1 MPPSRSPYEPDA
13 RSGADGGPP
22 TRSWDLFDDPVLS
35 EPSQE
40 VPLVAAG
47 DPPDV
52 PGVAL
57 PHWTEPPSGEHPRI
71 LPDSAPPGLPPDDLA
86 PWSSLSAAPRWRDQA
101 ADWDS
106 ADFGEGMLDDGA
118 TRVGALRDAPPVDD
132 DLFDV
137 EAEAPPAAP
146 PPRPTRP
153 RRGAAQ
159 VRRRASRQ
167 PVEEPPGAPPSG
179 PSGGDL
185 GTRVIT
191 GLVAAGVLLVAAMI
205 GPGALVLLVAVAVVL
220 ATAELFQALRT
231 RGYQPATLL
240 GLAASA
246 AVVGGVYWRG
256 EQAFG
261 LVLTLLVVFTLLWY
275 LLGVVKGRPTMNVAV
290 TVLAFVYVGFLG
302 SFAALLL
309 KFPLDHG
316 IGLLLGA
323 VLATVAFDIG
333 SYFTGRSM
341 GKTLL
346 APDISPKKTV
356 EGLVGGAALAL
367 LVCLAVVGSIE
378 PWTTGRAF
386 WLFVVACPAA
396 LLGDLC
402 ESMIKRD
409 LGVKDMGTI
418 LPGHGGVLDRIDA
431 LLFVVPATYYLVRLL
446 NFF

>member
-1 MPPSRSPYEPDA
+1 M
-13 RSGADGGPP
+13 
-22 TRSWDLFDDPVLS
+22 
-35 EPSQE
+35 
-40 VPLVAAG
+40 AAK
-47 DPPDV
+47 
-52 PGVAL
+52 
-57 PHWTEPPSGEHPRI
+57 
-71 LPDSAPPGLPPDDLA
+71 
-86 PWSSLSAAPRWRDQA
+86 
-101 ADWDS
+101 
-106 ADFGEGMLDDGA
+106 
-118 TRVGALRDAPPVDD
+118 
-132 DLFDV
+132 
-137 EAEAPPAAP
+137 
-146 PPRPTRP
+146 
-153 RRGAAQ
+153 
-159 VRRRASRQ
+159 
-167 PVEEPPGAPPSG
+167 
-179 PSGGDL
+179 
-185 GTRVIT
+185 
-191 GLVAAGVLLVAAMI
+191 I
-205 GPGALVLLVAVAVVL
+205 GPGALVLLVAAAVVL

-240 GLAASA
+240 GLVASA

-256 EQAFG
+256 EPA
-261 LVLTLLVVFTLLWY
+261 LPLILTLLVVFSLLWY

-333 SYFTGRSM
+333 SFFAGRSM

-346 APDISPKKTV
+346 APEVSPNKTV
-356 EGLVGGAALAL
+356 EGLVGGCALTL
-367 LVCLAVVGSIE
+367 VVCLAIVGNVE
-378 PWTTGRAF
+378 PWDPGKAF
-386 WLFVVACPAA
+386 WLFVVVCPAA

-431 LLFVVPATYYLVRLL
+431 LLFVIPATYYLVRLL

>member
-1 MPPSRSPYEPDA
+1 VPPYRSPSDPDA
-13 RSGADGGPP
+13 RAGDAGGPP
-22 TRSWDLFDDPVLS
+22 TRSWDLFDDPVLN

-40 VPLVAAG
+40 LPLVAAG
-47 DPPDV
+47 DPPDAA
-52 PGVAL
+52 GASL

-71 LPDSAPPGLPPDDLA
+71 LPDSEAPDDMA
-86 PWSSLSAAPRWRDQA
+86 PWSSLSAAPRWRDQPT
-101 ADWDS
+101 DWD
-106 ADFGEGMLDDGA
+106 ATDFQEGMLDDGES
-118 TRVGALRDAPPVDD
+118 RLGALRGSPPDDD
-132 DLFDV
+132 DLFDLEEEV
-137 EAEAPPAAP
+137 SPPPTPAA
-146 PPRPTRP
+146 RP
-153 RRGAAQ
+153 RGGATQ
-159 VRRRASRQ
+159 VRTRARRA
-167 PVEEPPGAPPSG
+167 PTDEELVGAPPTGS
-179 PSGGDL
+179 SGGDVR
-185 GTRVIT
+185 TRVLT
-191 GLVAAGVLLVAAMI
+191 GLLAAAVFLVAAQI
-205 GPGALVLLVAVAVVL
+205 GPGALVLLVGAAVVL

-240 GLAASA
+240 GLTASA
-246 AVVGGVYWRG
+246 GAVAGVYWRG

-290 TVLAFVYVGFLG
+290 TVLAFLYVGFLG

-333 SYFTGRSM
+333 SFFAGRSM

-346 APDISPKKTV
+346 APDISPNKTV
-356 EGLVGGAALAL
+356 EGLVGGCALAL
-367 LVCLAVVGSIE
+367 LVCLAVVGNIE
-378 PWTTGRAF
+378 PWDPGKAF

-409 LGVKDMGTI
+409 LGVKDMGTV

-446 NFF
+446 F

>member
-1 MPPSRSPYEPDA
+1 LSPSWSPSEPEAGPGPD
-13 RSGADGGPP
+13 GPP
-22 TRSWDLFDDPVLS
+22 TRSWDPFDDRVLS
-35 EPSQE
+35 EPSQQ

-47 DPPDV
+47 DAPDAA
-52 PGVAL
+52 GVAL

-71 LPDSAPPGLPPDDLA
+71 LPDSEPPGLPPDDLA
-86 PWSSLSAAPRWRDQA
+86 PWSSLSAAPRWRDQPTDWA
-101 ADWDS
+101 AG
-106 ADFGEGMLDDGA
+106 DFQEGMLDDRES
-118 TRVGALRDAPPVDD
+118 RVGALRDEPPADD
-132 DLFDV
+132 DDFFGVGD
-137 EAEAPPAAP
+137 EP
-146 PPRPTRP
+146 PPLPP
-153 RRGAAQ
+153 RAASPRGGATQ
-159 VRRRASRQ
+159 VRRRERRPPGDDDQ
-167 PVEEPPGAPPSG
+167 PVGAPPSG
-179 PSGGDL
+179 SSGGDV

-191 GLVAAGVLLVAAMI
+191 GLVAAGVLLLAAMI
-205 GPGALVLLVAVAVVL
+205 GPGALVLVVAVAVVL

-275 LLGVVKGRPTMNVAV
+275 LLGVVRGRPTMNVAV

-309 KFPLDHG
+309 KFPFDHG

-333 SYFTGRSM
+333 SFFAGRSM

-346 APDISPKKTV
+346 APEISPNKTV
-356 EGLVGGAALAL
+356 EGLVGGCALTL

-378 PWTTGRAF
+378 PWDAGRAF
-386 WLFVVACPAA
+386 WLFVVVCPAA

-409 LGVKDMGTI
+409 LDVKDMGNI

-431 LLFVVPATYYLVRLL
+431 LLFVIPATYYLVRLL
-446 NFF
+446 NFV